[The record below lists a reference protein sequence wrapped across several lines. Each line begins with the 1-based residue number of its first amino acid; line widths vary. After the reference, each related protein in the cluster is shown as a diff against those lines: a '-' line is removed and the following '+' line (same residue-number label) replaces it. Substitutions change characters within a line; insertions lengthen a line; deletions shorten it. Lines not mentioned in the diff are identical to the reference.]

1 MMIAALI
8 LVVVDQADRKEKVG
22 RRSRVLNKNLI
33 QEGRS
38 ETIADASR
46 TAERPPTVRGVEQG
60 SKGAEMDLIQNPQPR
75 TDVFGTGTVT
85 NKSTI
90 VILKVQPPLTRS
102 KDKRVE
108 EEKES
113 STPQVKKS
121 FNPGE
126 RLDGCSA
133 D

>member
-8 LVVVDQADRKEKVG
+8 RVVVDQADRKEKVG
-22 RRSRVLNKNLI
+22 RRSRERNKNLI

-113 STPQVKKS
+113 STPKQNQTKEGAKIFQS
-121 FNPGE
+121 
-126 RLDGCSA
+126 RRKT
-133 D
+133 

>member
-1 MMIAALI
+1 
-8 LVVVDQADRKEKVG
+8 
-22 RRSRVLNKNLI
+22 
-33 QEGRS
+33 
-38 ETIADASR
+38 
-46 TAERPPTVRGVEQG
+46 
-60 SKGAEMDLIQNPQPR
+60 MDLIQNPQPR

-113 STPQVKKS
+113 STPNFHTSPSKYEKDQLSVLLGS
-121 FNPGE
+121 RPID
-126 RLDGCSA
+126 LYHISL
-133 D
+133 

>member
-1 MMIAALI
+1 
-8 LVVVDQADRKEKVG
+8 
-22 RRSRVLNKNLI
+22 
-33 QEGRS
+33 
-38 ETIADASR
+38 
-46 TAERPPTVRGVEQG
+46 
-60 SKGAEMDLIQNPQPR
+60 MDLIQNPQPR

-113 STPQVKKS
+113 STPNFHTSPSKQKKVQKS

-126 RLDGCSA
+126 RLDGCGA